1 MIMKKKHVENEDKGP
16 YLSKIDKQML
26 SLLSNNNLFCTHG
39 KFKHVTRTNKD
50 ESTLVAQRALHL
62 ANSEMKTNSQE

>member
-1 MIMKKKHVENEDKGP
+1 MIMKKKHVVSEDKGF

-39 KFKHVTRTNKD
+39 KFKHVTRTNK
-50 ESTLVAQRALHL
+50 TAP
-62 ANSEMKTNSQE
+62 